1 MISHKHKCI
10 FIHIPRCAGTAIEIL
25 ICGRDWWS
33 VEPST
38 KHLLASAAKKLYRT
52 WWDDYFKFS
61 IVRDPIDRMISCLK
75 YSDHFGLSIDKFNH
89 MSLEGYYEKFGRD
102 IVIEFDHRFSKRE
115 DLITPKHKAG
125 QVYGN
130 ILDEE
135 IDFIAKFENFDRDM
149 AAIGARIGLPGKAT
163 AVVEHSVNRIDRASL
178 ALDSRREIAH
188 LFREDI
194 RRFSYDSE

>member
-1 MISHKHKCI
+1 MVG
-10 FIHIPRCAGTAIEIL
+10 GTV
-25 ICGRDWWS
+25 DQ
-33 VEPST
+33 
-38 KHLLASAAKKLYRT
+38 ASARQRGEETLPDLVGRLFQVL
-52 WWDDYFKFS
+52 DRSYF
-61 IVRDPIDRMISCLK
+61 DRSDIISCLK
-75 YSDHFGLSIDKFNH
+75 YSDHFGLLIDKFNH

-135 IDFIAKFENFDRDM
+135 MDFIAKFENFDRDM

-188 LFREDI
+188 LFWEDI
-194 RRFSYDSE
+194 RRFSYNSE